1 MLTMLFDYACSFAQS
16 KLPALLI
23 GTALFV
29 LLRYVLCRAGALSRG
44 SIFHEVGL
52 VLFALYLCAVL
63 SLTFLPF
70 RLDPAAGSYAFDS
83 TLLAI
88 VQGEYTAGN
97 WVLAMMLGNI
107 LMLVPFGFLAPLLWE
122 RLRGLRVLPV
132 GLGLILA
139 IELLQPLT
147 GRSFD
152 VDDILL
158 NFLGVL
164 VGALLALIFQALLP
178 RQTAAL
184 RGPVN

>member
-1 MLTMLFDYACSFAQS
+1 MLTMLFDYACSFAQT

-29 LLRYVLCRAGALSRG
+29 LLRYTLCRAGVLARR
-44 SIFHEVGL
+44 SIPHEAGL
-52 VLFALYLCAVL
+52 ALFALYLCAVL

-70 RLDPAAGSYAFDS
+70 RLDPAAGSYALDS

-88 VQGEYTAGN
+88 ARGEYAAGS
-97 WVLAMMLGNI
+97 WVWAMMLGNV
-107 LMLVPFGFLAPLLWE
+107 LMLVPFGLLAPLLWE
-122 RLRGLRVLPV
+122 RLRGLRVLPP
-132 GLGLILA
+132 GLGFILA

-158 NFLGVL
+158 NALGVL
-164 VGALLALIFQALLP
+164 AGALLALIIQTLLP

-184 RGPVN
+184 RA